1 MRIVIL
7 AEILF
12 VCPSHLLAY
21 IAVTFLFDTYSDG
34 ADLLDGARLANI
46 AICAASRAGL
56 VFGTISC
63 QCIQAITALA

>member
-34 ADLLDGARLANI
+34 ADLLDGAGLAGI
-46 AICAASRAGL
+46 AIGTARCAALGI
-56 VFGTISC
+56 G
-63 QCIQAITALA
+63 ALPL